1 MKDIEQRLRDMAF
14 KWRDANLDI
23 HDLCRDAIEEI
34 IVLRTKYNATVE
46 TQKNMIN
53 SYNYGT
59 GWGKDKD
66 E

>member
-14 KWRDANLDI
+14 KWRDANRDI

-34 IVLRTKYNATVE
+34 IVLKTKYNTTVE
-46 TQKNMIN
+46 TQKNLLN
-53 SYNYGT
+53 SHNYGN
-59 GWGKDKD
+59 GWGKGKD